1 MVMNNQTLTQ
11 LVQQISLEFFKRPF
25 THQAV
30 FNKRLKTT
38 GGRYH
43 LNDHHIDINPL
54 LLNVDEEILYGV
66 IKHELCHYHLHL
78 QGKGY
83 RHADQD
89 FKKLLEA
96 VGGLRFT
103 PRLQQPKYCYQCK
116 DCRQEYFRMRRLD
129 VRKYACGKCAG
140 RLQLIKDY

>member
-1 MVMNNQTLTQ
+1 MNNQTLTQ
-11 LVQQISLEFFKRPF
+11 LVQQISLEFFKRSF

-89 FKKLLEA
+89 FKKLLET
-96 VGGLRFT
+96 VGGLRYT
-103 PRLQQPKYCYQCK
+103 PRLQQPKYCYRCK